1 MILLDENIIDS
12 QRLLLQSWKIH
23 IRQIGYEIEKKGMKD
38 PEIIPFL
45 HKTGEITFFTRDGG
59 FYQKDLCHSKY
70 CIVYLAVGQ
79 SEVAT
84 FIQRLLKH
92 SAFNIKAKRMGKII
106 SISHLHI
113 RFWQLRQDSET
124 LLEWLS

>member
-23 IRQIGYEIEKKGMKD
+23 IRQIGYEIGRKGMKD

-45 HKTGEITFFTRDGG
+45 HKTGERTFFTRDGG
-59 FYQKDLCHSKY
+59 FYRKDLCHSKY
-70 CIVYLAVGQ
+70 CIVHLAVGQ
-79 SEVAT
+79 SEAAT
-84 FIQRLLKH
+84 FIQRVLKH
-92 SAFNIKAKRMGKII
+92 SDFNTKAKRMGKIV

-113 RFWQLRQDSET
+113 RFWQLTKDSET
-124 LLEWLS
+124 FLK

>member
-1 MILLDENIIDS
+1 MGD
-12 QRLLLQSWKIH
+12 
-23 IRQIGYEIEKKGMKD
+23 
-38 PEIIPFL
+38 
-45 HKTGEITFFTRDGG
+45 

-70 CIVYLAVGQ
+70 CIVNLAVGQ

-92 SAFNIKAKRMGKII
+92 SDFNTKAKRMGKII

>member
-1 MILLDENIIDS
+1 MIFLDENIIDS

-23 IRQIGYEIEKKGMKD
+23 VRQIGYEIGRKGMKD

-59 FYQKDLCHSKY
+59 LYQKDLCHSKY

-92 SAFNIKAKRMGKII
+92 SDFNTKAKRMGKII

-113 RFWQLRQDSET
+113 QFWELKQDSET
-124 LLEWLS
+124 LLKWIS

>member
-1 MILLDENIIDS
+1 MIFLDENIIDS

-23 IRQIGYEIEKKGMKD
+23 IRQIGYEIGRKGMKD

-45 HKTGEITFFTRDGG
+45 HKTGEVTFFTRDGG
-59 FYQKDLCHSKY
+59 LYQKDLCHSKY
-70 CIVYLAVGQ
+70 CIIYLAVGQ

-92 SAFNIKAKRMGKII
+92 SDFNTKAKRMGKIV
-106 SISHLHI
+106 SISHLYI
-113 RFWQLRQDSET
+113 RFWELKQDSET
-124 LLEWLS
+124 LVKWIS